1 MLAAGLLALEHERVL
16 RICSSPS
23 TMESRCT
30 ALCLA
35 YPDAFITGPTGGRLT
50 GLRRMP
56 PPEPI
61 HLEIGHGH
69 NIGPFVGVVL
79 RQSTKIHP
87 ADVQARR
94 KDGIRLASPPRLAF
108 DLGADLSERDP
119 RVGGR
124 AVAPR
129 APMHVGLAPLSRVA
143 SDAPWAAGFAH
154 RRSCARGAAGSG
166 APAASHPEVAVVDAL
181 RSIDVPAVVQQRR
194 LDLPNGSP
202 AWIDIAVPEI
212 GWGIEIDVHPDHLLL
227 EGTTRD
233 KARDRQCH
241 LIGWQIDRITPLDL
255 LDLPGVALELK
266 ALYMVR
272 LAQRRAA

>member
-108 DLGADLSERDP
+108 DLGADLSERDLASVVEQLLHERRCTWGSLLSVARRLTHP
-119 RVGGR
+119 GRPGSHTVDRV
-124 AVAPR
+124 
-129 APMHVGLAPLSRVA
+129 LA
-143 SDAPWAAGFAH
+143 
-154 RRSCARGAAGSG
+154 ARLSG

-233 KARDRQCH
+233 KAHDRQCH